1 MARAYAGHW
10 PKGGMFDVYVC
21 EDMEFRRRGY
31 KWKDKKQEVMEKVC
45 EREQQIS
52 KQEETR
58 ENKRDK
64 SVETEEKKTNTR
76 LQ

>member
-1 MARAYAGHW
+1 
-10 PKGGMFDVYVC
+10 
-21 EDMEFRRRGY
+21 
-31 KWKDKKQEVMEKVC
+31 MEKVC